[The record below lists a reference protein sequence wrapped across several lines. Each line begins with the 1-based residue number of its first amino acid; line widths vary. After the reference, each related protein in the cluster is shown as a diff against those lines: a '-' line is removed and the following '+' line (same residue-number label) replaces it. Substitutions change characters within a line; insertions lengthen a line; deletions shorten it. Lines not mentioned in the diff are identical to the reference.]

1 MPLLGWSREA
11 EGYLCSTSRWTAAMW
26 TSESL
31 CQRVGPCMCVCE
43 REAEGTAGLT
53 TNANRR
59 LIAVGGFG
67 DLHKKG
73 NLRLGRSR
81 RRRHNA
87 ASEGITSAT
96 AHFQR
101 ISAAEREMRIIDE
114 RDKLHCRDIKGGRE
128 MRRRCW
134 SRDASLSARPKL
146 VFPTREMH

>member
-1 MPLLGWSREA
+1 M
-11 EGYLCSTSRWTAAMW
+11 
-26 TSESL
+26 
-31 CQRVGPCMCVCE
+31 CE

-81 RRRHNA
+81 RRHRHNA
-87 ASEGITSAT
+87 ASEGITRAT

-101 ISAAEREMRIIDE
+101 ISAAEREMGIIDE
-114 RDKLHCRDIKGGRE
+114 RDKLHCRDIKERRE
-128 MRRRCW
+128 RRRNEMALLQ
-134 SRDASLSARPKL
+134 SRRFVKCDKK
-146 VFPTREMH
+146 